1 MCYQDG
7 VSKGQPLPLTK
18 EKWDELIDS
27 PEVKN
32 ICQRIAELD
41 VDTADY
47 NDRKQALKKRLP
59 VILPHASSFAH
70 GRRVSA
76 DATPSGL
83 AMLDVDHVE
92 SPWDFLDRLEAPHCM
107 LFVGTPLRLTEER
120 PAAPDR
126 RETATLTEDRPAG
139 STPLHVICGDPA
151 APDRRETADR
161 GFFAGEQDCAGGGDG
176 QRQGTAG
183 DR

>member
-1 MCYQDG
+1 MKMKTRICYQDG

-41 VDTADY
+41 VDAADY

-107 LFVGTPLRLTEER
+107 LFVGTPQ
-120 PAAPDR
+120 PDR
-126 RETATLTEDRPAG
+126 RETAALNTQLSTTLNTQP
-139 STPLHVICGDPA
+139 
-151 APDRRETADR
+151 
-161 GFFAGEQDCAGGGDG
+161 
-176 QRQGTAG
+176 
-183 DR
+183 

>member
-1 MCYQDG
+1 MKTRICYQDG

-41 VDTADY
+41 VDAADY

-120 PAAPDR
+120 PLR
-126 RETATLTEDRPAG
+126 
-139 STPLHVICGDPA
+139 
-151 APDRRETADR
+151 
-161 GFFAGEQDCAGGGDG
+161 
-176 QRQGTAG
+176 
-183 DR
+183 